1 VVERIGAKDLKA
13 AIRENV
19 SPMSVIMTDEFPAYE
34 GIGQDFAGG
43 HETVN
48 HSLGE
53 YVRGDAS
60 TNTDESFIALLK
72 RGVHGTF
79 HHVSK
84 KHLPKYCNEFSF
96 RWDNRQVTDGERTV
110 NAIKGMVGKSLSYKD
125 LIGRN

>member
-1 VVERIGAKDLKA
+1 
-13 AIRENV
+13 
-19 SPMSVIMTDEFPAYE
+19 MTDEFPLYD
-34 GIGQDFAGG
+34 GIGIEYDGG
-43 HETVN
+43 HRTVN
-48 HSLGE
+48 HSEGQ
-53 YVRGDAS
+53 YVDGLAH

-72 RGVHGTF
+72 LGVHGTF

-110 NAIKGMVGKSLSYKD
+110 NAIKGMVGKKLSYRN